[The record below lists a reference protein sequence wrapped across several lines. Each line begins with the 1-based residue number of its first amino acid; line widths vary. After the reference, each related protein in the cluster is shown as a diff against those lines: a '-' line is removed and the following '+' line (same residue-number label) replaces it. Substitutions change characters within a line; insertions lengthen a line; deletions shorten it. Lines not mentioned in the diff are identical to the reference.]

1 MGPQR
6 DAPITFLF
14 TDIEGSTRLW
24 EEQPEAMRS
33 ALARHDRLLAETITG
48 HHGRVFKTIGDAFCA
63 AFAEPR
69 DALGAAVA
77 GQSALREL
85 DDGPPLRVRMALHCG
100 EADERDNDYF
110 GPTVNRVARLLATAH
125 GGQVVISGEVAA
137 RLGRLD
143 GGLALR
149 DLGSHRLR
157 DLSRPIQVH
166 QLVAPELADEF
177 PPLRSLSSLPNNLP
191 PQLSSFI
198 GRERELAAVLER
210 LAEHRLV
217 TLTGIGGAGKSR
229 LALQAAA
236 TRLNHEPDGAWLVEL
251 APVRDPA
258 LVPHAVATALG
269 LAERPGMSAA
279 ELVREHLLSKR
290 LLLLLDNCEHLLD
303 HTAALADELLQSSAG
318 VRILATSREA
328 LGIAGEASY
337 QVPSLELPTDAM
349 ASAALLG
356 IESVQLFVERA
367 RAARAGFA
375 LSSENAAPV
384 VQICRR
390 LDGIP
395 LAVELAA
402 ARVRAMSPAQI
413 ADRLDDRFR
422 LLTGGSRTALPRQQ
436 TLQGLIDWSYD
447 LLHDDE
453 RLLLARLSVFVGG
466 FTLEAAESICGTA
479 PLEPWQVLDL
489 LTSLVDKS
497 LLVFDDEPASR
508 YRLLETVRQ
517 YAREKLGAGE
527 AAVAARSRHGEY
539 YADWL
544 RSLEPSFSGSGQ
556 VEVMQQI
563 TAEHD
568 NLRSA
573 LEWWTAGPTADQ
585 AAELA
590 VRLAW
595 FWFVR
600 GHWSEG
606 VERLGR
612 VLNVPDLSAAGR
624 VLVLRRLGQIETLRG
639 RGGEATAAAEE
650 ALALDRRHG
659 TPASL
664 ASTINLLA
672 NVCFHWRQFDRALEL
687 YREGLA
693 LKTELD
699 DAEGRAVALTGLA
712 NIALELEQYDD
723 AERYQREVLTIFRVL
738 DHSLGQ
744 AAAMANL
751 ANSIAY
757 LGRLD
762 EARALVEQAQ
772 EINRRIGNPKGAA
785 VNSATIGLLELSLG
799 RYDSATKHLLAA
811 LAAHRELGDRL
822 TELSLLSDLGRTALE
837 AGHPD
842 EAGAWFA
849 ELAPRLQS
857 ETQPYLEM
865 VLLSAVASL
874 ATDPT
879 VAATALGAEETAAQ
893 MAHRAL
899 NNLDRRR
906 VQALSVRL
914 GEELGTAALDAALA
928 TGRAM
933 SREQALEL
941 AGAVLAR
948 CAVV

>member
-1 MGPQR
+1 MGPQL
-6 DAPITFLF
+6 DHPTTFLF

-33 ALARHDRLLAETITG
+33 ALARHDRLLAEAIAG
-48 HHGRVFKTIGDAFCA
+48 HRGRVFKTIGDAFCA
-63 AFAEPR
+63 AFGEPS
-69 DALGAAVA
+69 DAVAAAVA
-77 GQSALREL
+77 GQRALSRL
-85 DDGPPLRVRMALHCG
+85 DGLPLRVRMALHSG
-100 EADERDNDYF
+100 EADERDDDYF

-125 GGQVVISGEVAA
+125 GGQVVVSGEAAA

-143 GGLALR
+143 DGLALR

-157 DLSRPIQVH
+157 DLARPIQVH
-166 QLVAPELADEF
+166 QLVAPELADDF

-191 PQLSSFI
+191 LQLSSFI

-236 TRLNHEPDGAWLVEL
+236 ARLSHDADGAWLVEL
-251 APVRDPA
+251 APVREPGQ
-258 LVPHAVATALG
+258 VPHAVAATLG
-269 LAERPGMSAA
+269 LVERPGRSAG
-279 ELVREHLLSKR
+279 ELVREHLVGKR
-290 LLLLLDNCEHLLD
+290 LLLILDNCEHLLD
-303 HTAALADELLQSSAG
+303 QAAAFADGVLQQCAG

-337 QVPSLELPTDAM
+337 QVPSLELPADTA
-349 ASAALLG
+349 APAALSQ

-375 LSSENAAPV
+375 LSGENAAQV

-395 LAVELAA
+395 LAIELAA
-402 ARVRAMSPAQI
+402 ARVRAMSPEQI
-413 ADRLDDRFR
+413 AARLDDRFR

-447 LLHDDE
+447 LLEEDE
-453 RLLLARLSVFVGG
+453 RLLLARASVFVGG
-466 FTLEAAESICGTA
+466 FTLEAAEAVCGTA
-479 PLEPWQVLDL
+479 PLEAWQVLDL

-497 LLVFDDEPASR
+497 LLVFDEEPASR

-527 AAVAARSRHGEY
+527 AAVALRSRHGEY

-544 RSLEPSFSGSGQ
+544 RSLEPSFSGAGQ
-556 VEVMQQI
+556 VEVMRQI
-563 TAEHD
+563 TADHD

-573 LEWWTAGPTADQ
+573 LDWWTAGPTADQ
-585 AAELA
+585 AAGLA

-606 VERLGR
+606 VERLSRMLNMPELGPVAR
-612 VLNVPDLSAAGR
+612 VQ
-624 VLVLRRLGQIETLRG
+624 VLRRLGQLETLRG
-639 RGGEATAAAEE
+639 RGGEAAAAAEE
-650 ALALDRRHG
+650 ALALDRLHG

-664 ASTINLLA
+664 ASTVNLLA

-693 LKTELD
+693 LMTELD
-699 DAEGRAVALTGLA
+699 DPEGRAVALTGLA
-712 NIALELEQYDD
+712 NIALEHEQYDD

-751 ANSIAY
+751 ANSLAY

-785 VNSATIGLLELSLG
+785 VNAATLGLLELSLE
-799 RYDSATKHLLAA
+799 RYDAATEHLLAA

-837 AGHPD
+837 AGRPD
-842 EAGAWFA
+842 EARAWFA
-849 ELAPRLQS
+849 ELAPRLRE
-857 ETQPYLEM
+857 ETQPYVEM
-865 VLLSAVASL
+865 VLLSAAASL
-874 ATDPT
+874 APDPHL
-879 VAATALGAEETAAQ
+879 AATALGALETAVQA
-893 MAHRAL
+893 AHRPLNRLDHRRIEAL
-899 NNLDRRR
+899 TDQLA
-906 VQALSVRL
+906 Q
-914 GEELGTAALDAALA
+914 ELGGGALAAAQA

-941 AGAVLAR
+941 AASVLEG
-948 CAVV
+948 